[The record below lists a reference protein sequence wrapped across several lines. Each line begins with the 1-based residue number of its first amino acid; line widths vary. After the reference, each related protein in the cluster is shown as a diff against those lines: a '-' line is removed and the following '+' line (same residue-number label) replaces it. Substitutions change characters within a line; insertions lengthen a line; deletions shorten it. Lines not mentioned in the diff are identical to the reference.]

1 MKLPFNL
8 IAIVLL
14 LIVGYLIYT
23 EIYPSSSISN
33 AVVKYLDMKS
43 VVKMPS
49 EETPKNESTVVP
61 ADNTVNYSEYNG
73 ANNVVNNVI
82 NIIPETEPQVFNL
95 SQNVYT
101 YNDAKI
107 ACKAM
112 GAELASVDQ
121 VMDAYNNGANW
132 CNYGWTQQQMALY
145 PIQKD
150 YWKRVQENPEMK
162 KNCGGEPGVNG
173 GYFKNPELMFGA
185 NCYGIKPSPK
195 EGEDLP
201 EYEIAKEI
209 EMNEEKYF
217 QFKNNTPRVAP
228 FSNHKWSVYN

>member
-150 YWKRVQENPEMK
+150 YWKRVQENPFVLDIM
-162 KNCGGEPGVNG
+162 
-173 GYFKNPELMFGA
+173 
-185 NCYGIKPSPK
+185 
-195 EGEDLP
+195 
-201 EYEIAKEI
+201 
-209 EMNEEKYF
+209 
-217 QFKNNTPRVAP
+217 P
-228 FSNHKWSVYN
+228 FVVESIHNYTN